1 MTDNDSQARIEA
13 LEIRLAHQEVALE
26 ELTRTLLRQEQHMR
40 EHKDIIE
47 RLELQVRALQP
58 ADGAPPADEKPPH
71 Y

>member
-13 LEIRLAHQEVALE
+13 LEVRLAHQEVALE
-26 ELTRTLLRQEQHMR
+26 ELTRTLLKQEQYIR
-40 EHKDIIE
+40 EHSESLE

-58 ADGAPPADEKPPH
+58 VDGASPGDEKPPH

>member
-1 MTDNDSQARIEA
+1 MTDNDSEARIEA

-40 EHKDIIE
+40 EHTETIE
-47 RLELQVRALQP
+47 RLELQVRALAP
-58 ADGAPPADEKPPH
+58 ADGAPPGDEKPPH